1 MYLRLL
7 IFYKYAKNPAEIV
20 ETECLLKTLLK
31 LQQKPNL
38 MCFFKEFLNNST
50 KNKSIQLE
58 EGRKQV

>member
-7 IFYKYAKNPAEIV
+7 LFYKYAKSPAEIV
-20 ETECLLKTLLK
+20 ETECLFKTLLK

-50 KNKSIQLE
+50 KNKSIQIE

>member
-50 KNKSIQLE
+50 KNKSIQIE